1 MKKAKTSVQK
11 SSSDTCNVPEQSS
24 MKVSNSD
31 SAALSSGGNS
41 KNVLKTAYLSKSQE
55 NLSSS
60 SGLAKKKI
68 MSSAGPKGST
78 SEIFRKSSAKSAV
91 VLREK
96 PLEKNITFVKP
107 KVPKV
112 TSSMRKASSTQ
123 SIDKTGATTSGG
135 AASTSKGQYLSN
147 KSQAMKRAQS
157 SQNVSKD
164 KFTRKRTSAPADVMA
179 YNAELLANFE
189 KDKKNLEA
197 RISELTKITENRKA
211 DIEMYKYEIKAFKDK
226 EKENDDELDL
236 LRSQNRKLR
245 EQLDELGIPI
255 EPITDT
261 EKLSLLKKCGSS
273 SRSGTGSD
281 SHLPTSVSCDSLGN
295 RYGTTD
301 RSASVTPSETSLS
314 LGDLCGT
321 PDHPSVLSLDPSN
334 WDKQSCKS
342 RDSDGLSEI
351 SVACLTERILR
362 MEETNYSTTEE
373 LQATLQELGDLQD
386 AVNEL
391 TDENERLTDE
401 KSVLLE
407 SLCTQTQ
414 KLSNS
419 RIQVEQL
426 KCLMLSGS
434 LPDKSDRE
442 VHLLDL
448 LKSAQ
453 EEKEEMIRKQ
463 TELANHLHTVDVD
476 FCESQDVVDALRDKL
491 HLFEC
496 QLNSYSA
503 EKELSD
509 QHKSEMKELIANQHI
524 DINHLKTLLENEK
537 AKFQDLQQLH
547 KAEEKTDLEAL
558 LVNVRQEKAQA
569 EENLANV
576 QESLAHSQCEV
587 AKLKEMLLCRDEEIK
602 ATKNNAKMQITSLE
616 YKVEKHEADSSEM
629 KREIQILREHIDQL
643 EQDCDHYVQQNKT
656 NAMTIA
662 SLQDELRSARE
673 QKAEAENQLVEFKSK
688 YQDEYEDWRQF
699 QKDLQVAVVIAN
711 DFRTETQQSME
722 QMISENTSLK
732 ETIHSLENKL
742 AKQHDELEILRC
754 QKDSRSKILTSAEL
768 KGKVLSTVDKE
779 LSVLRETQRLD
790 AKSQSLSVKTLIQS
804 LEEQIEKKSAC
815 SSIHTSHNNSPR
827 NSLSADI
834 DDSLSAVQELLK
846 SSASAVSPQH
856 SPCDAATSPQPEFQL
871 RSLLRKPAE
880 KSSPLQRH
888 SSPGLCFPDSLS
900 PVETKKTSHSFE
912 RSSDLKVSPA
922 ISSILQRRETPRR
935 NSGPNHLG
943 SEADRKDSMRDPLA
957 ALAKQMG
964 GTKRNALLKWCQQKT
979 VMYSGV
985 DITNFSSSWNDG
997 LAFCAI
1003 FHSYIPHKIPYKE
1016 LTSEDKKR
1024 NFTLAFEAG
1033 ESVGI
1038 HSSLNIKD
1046 MVCMERP
1053 EWQAVMNYCTAIYKH
1068 FEIDGHS

>member
-1 MKKAKTSVQK
+1 MIVTVYFPNLLLSDPTMKKAKTSVQK
-11 SSSDTCNVPEQSS
+11 SSSDTCNTPEQSG
-24 MKVSNSD
+24 MRVSNSD
-31 SAALSSGGNS
+31 SIALGSRAHS
-41 KNVLKTAYLSKSQE
+41 KDVLKTSYLSKSQE

-60 SGLAKKKI
+60 GLAKKKVVQ
-68 MSSAGPKGST
+68 SGGTKGSS
-78 SEIFRKSSAKSAV
+78 SEIFRKSSAKNAGKDNESV

-107 KVPKV
+107 KFPK
-112 TSSMRKASSTQ
+112 TTSMRKASSTQ
-123 SIDKTGATTSGG
+123 SIDKSGSATAGSASGN
-135 AASTSKGQYLSN
+135 KGQYLSN
-147 KSQAMKRAQS
+147 KAQAMKRAQS

-245 EQLDELGIPI
+245 EQLNELGIPI
-255 EPITDT
+255 EPITDA

-273 SRSGTGSD
+273 SRSGTGSEG
-281 SHLPTSVSCDSLGN
+281 HLPTSVSCDSLGN

-414 KLSNS
+414 KLSNA

-426 KCLMLSGS
+426 KCLMLSGN

-463 TELANHLHTVDVD
+463 TELANTLQAVDGD
-476 FCESQDVVDALRDKL
+476 YCESQDMIDALRDKL
-491 HLFEC
+491 HLLEC

-503 EKELSD
+503 EKDLSD
-509 QHKSEMKELIANQHI
+509 QHKIEMKELIANQHI
-524 DINHLKTLLENEK
+524 EISHLKTLLENEK
-537 AKFQDLQQLH
+537 AKFHELQQLH
-547 KAEEKTDLEAL
+547 KAEDKTDLEAL
-558 LVNVRQEKAQA
+558 LVNVRQEKAKA
-569 EENLANV
+569 EENLANL
-576 QESLAHSQCEV
+576 QESLAHSQCEI
-587 AKLKEMLLCRDEEIK
+587 AKLKELLLCRDEEIK
-602 ATKNNAKMQITSLE
+602 STKNSAKAQITGLE
-616 YKVEKHEADSSEM
+616 FKVEKHESDNSEL

-643 EQDCDHYVQQNKT
+643 EQDCDHYMEQNKT
-656 NAMTIA
+656 SALTIA
-662 SLQDELRSARE
+662 SLQEELRSARE
-673 QKAEAENQLVEFKSK
+673 QKVEVENQFAEFKNK
-688 YQDEYEDWRQF
+688 YKDEYEDWRQF

-722 QMISENTSLK
+722 QMISENASLR
-732 ETIHSLENKL
+732 ETIHNLESKL
-742 AKQHDELEILRC
+742 AKQHDELELLRC

-768 KGKVLSTVDKE
+768 KGKVLSSVDKE
-779 LSVLRETQRLD
+779 LSVLRDGQRLD
-790 AKSQSLSVKTLIQS
+790 AKSQSLSVKSLIQS
-804 LEEQIEKKSAC
+804 LEDQIEKKSAC
-815 SSIHTSHNNSPR
+815 SSIHTSRNNSPR
-827 NSLSADI
+827 NSLTSDM

-846 SSASAVSPQH
+846 SPQH
-856 SPCDAATSPQPEFQL
+856 SPCDSSTSPQAEFQL

-888 SSPGLCFPDSLS
+888 TSPGLCFPDSLS
-900 PVETKKTSHSFE
+900 PVESKKTSHAFE
-912 RSSDLKVSPA
+912 RSSELKVSPA
-922 ISSILQRRETPRR
+922 ISSILQNRGTPRR
-935 NSGPNHLG
+935 NSGP
-943 SEADRKDSMRDPLA
+943 K
-957 ALAKQMG
+957 
-964 GTKRNALLKWCQQKT
+964 
-979 VMYSGV
+979 
-985 DITNFSSSWNDG
+985 
-997 LAFCAI
+997 
-1003 FHSYIPHKIPYKE
+1003 
-1016 LTSEDKKR
+1016 
-1024 NFTLAFEAG
+1024 
-1033 ESVGI
+1033 
-1038 HSSLNIKD
+1038 
-1046 MVCMERP
+1046 
-1053 EWQAVMNYCTAIYKH
+1053 
-1068 FEIDGHS
+1068 